1 MSIDRW
7 SIASPVFDTA
17 AMEQLPSRDV
27 MYRAL
32 ADRDRTFE
40 GVFFVAVRTTS
51 VFCRPGC
58 PARTPMR
65 ANVEF
70 FGSVAECL
78 HAGYRPCRR
87 CHPLEPAARPP
98 DWVERARRM
107 AEEHVDRRLGA
118 ADLRAADIDPVRVAR
133 YFRTHYGMTF
143 QAYHRAYRMG
153 LALRGIRAGATVG
166 AAADATGYES
176 ESGFRSAFVAVFG
189 RPPTRV
195 GDAATDLRARWL
207 STPLGPMLAIASAD
221 GIVLFEFVDRRGLP
235 AELAALRRETSGAV
249 IPGDNGHLD
258 RLADWLGRY
267 FAGTSAA
274 VDLPLA
280 LRGSPFQRSVWTE
293 LSGIPAGQT
302 RSYAELAATIGAPR
316 AVRAVAR
323 ANGANRLALLIPCH
337 RVVGSDGSPT
347 GYGGGV
353 WRKRWLLEH
362 ERRHWAVAAQAVRT
376 A

>member
-1 MSIDRW
+1 MQ
-7 SIASPVFDTA
+7 
-17 AMEQLPSRDV
+17 QLPSGDV
-27 MYRAL
+27 MYRAV
-32 ADRDRTFE
+32 ANRDRSFE
-40 GVFFVAVRTTS
+40 GVFFVAVRTTG

-58 PARTPMR
+58 PARTPLR

-70 FGSVAECL
+70 FGTVSGCL

-98 DWVERARRM
+98 DWVERARRL
-107 AEEHVDRRLGA
+107 AEQHVDRRLVAG
-118 ADLRAADIDPVRVAR
+118 DLRAANIDPVRAAR
-133 YFRTHYGMTF
+133 YFKTHYGMTF

-189 RPPTRV
+189 GPPTV
-195 GDAATDLRARWL
+195 VAGGATGDLRARWL
-207 STPLGPMLAIASAD
+207 PTPLGPMLAIASGE
-221 GIVLFEFVDRRGLP
+221 GIVLLEFVDRRGLP
-235 AELAALRRETSGAV
+235 AELAALRRETGGAIV
-249 IPGDNGHLD
+249 PGDSDHLD
-258 RLADWLGRY
+258 RLAEWLDRY
-267 FAGTSAA
+267 FAGAA
-274 VDLPLA
+274 ADVDVPIA
-280 LRGSPFQRSVWTE
+280 VRGSPFRRSVWSQ
-293 LSGIPAGQT
+293 LLDIPAGQT

-316 AVRAVAR
+316 AARAVAR
-323 ANGANRLALLIPCH
+323 ANGANRISLLVPCH

-347 GYGGGV
+347 GYGGGL

-362 ERRHWAVAAQAVRT
+362 ERRHWAAATPAVRT